1 MFILSSITPQKAGR
15 ILKRLYYLL
24 KEICIWRIY
33 LLPLS
38 FLFLFSVGVV
48 AQSNIVRTDIIWKGL
63 DIKNTERARTIITA
77 CELNRVYL
85 AKKWIGTYNMPAID
99 QFGQKIRKMPGSIVN
114 MPSESYV
121 GFQGC
126 NIQELPKSLLN
137 YQGEK
142 KIQISLNG
150 NPVEITE
157 AERRGTNLLISNWPF
172 QIELSLSCSF
182 ELAHQFYDK
191 Y

>member
-1 MFILSSITPQKAGR
+1 MKNLFAATFLS
-15 ILKRLYYLL
+15 
-24 KEICIWRIY
+24 
-33 LLPLS
+33 
-38 FLFLFSVGVV
+38 FLFSVGVV

-157 AERRGTNLLISNWPF
+157 AERRGTNLLISN
-172 QIELSLSCSF
+172 
-182 ELAHQFYDK
+182 
-191 Y
+191 